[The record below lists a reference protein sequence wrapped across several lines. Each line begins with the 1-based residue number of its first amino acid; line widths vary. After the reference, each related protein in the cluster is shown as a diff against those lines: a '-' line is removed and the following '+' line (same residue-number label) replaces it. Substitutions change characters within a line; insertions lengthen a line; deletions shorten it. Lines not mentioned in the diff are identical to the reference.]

1 MTKAL
6 KLVAFCLFMLTA
18 APSAFAASIELPVAR
33 QTIPAGSEIGHRDLV
48 ERKFPSRTA
57 TQFAVASHRS
67 QLVGQVTRR
76 TLLPGQPIPINSVE
90 QAVARQA
97 GRTGPACVS
106 GTRTGHHHAGRSAAE
121 RGRGQ
126 FRACSKRRQRF
137 GRVRK
142 SSAGTVRSAW
152 RINLC
157 SVCSFACWRF

>member
-6 KLVAFCLFMLTA
+6 KHFAFFLFVLTA
-18 APSAFAASIELPVAR
+18 APSAYAASIELPVAR

-90 QAVARQA
+90 KPLLVKRGEPARLVFQEQGLVIIMQVEALQNGGA
-97 GRTGPACVS
+97 GSFVRVRNVDSGLVVS
-106 GTRTGHHHAGRSAAE
+106 G
-121 RGRGQ
+121 
-126 FRACSKRRQRF
+126 
-137 GRVRK
+137 RVQQD
-142 SSAGTVRSAW
+142 GTIRVE
-152 RINLC
+152 N
-157 SVCSFACWRF
+157 

>member
-6 KLVAFCLFMLTA
+6 KLVAFCLAMLTA

-90 QAVARQA
+90 KPLLVKRGEPARLVFQEQGLVIIMQVEALQNGGA
-97 GRTGPACVS
+97 GSFVRVRNVDSGLVVS
-106 GTRTGHHHAGRSAAE
+106 G
-121 RGRGQ
+121 
-126 FRACSKRRQRF
+126 
-137 GRVRK
+137 RVQQD
-142 SSAGTVRSAW
+142 GTIRVE
-152 RINLC
+152 N
-157 SVCSFACWRF
+157 